1 MILNH
6 LILFKNDI
14 KSQFIISQI
23 FIEHLVLKYFIILI
37 FYYTKQ
43 QVFNEKRK
51 TFNNTMIISLKCN
64 LCVKNIY
71 YLIFLVKLYLY

>member
-1 MILNH
+1 MINTIH
-6 LILFKNDI
+6 
-14 KSQFIISQI
+14 FIINLI
-23 FIEHLVLKYFIILI
+23 FIEHLVLNYFIILI